1 MRHRHLTDEVGLT
14 SAAIDDILDNGSL
27 ADWIELLDA
36 ATNERQVA
44 EKIVAVCRAHHMY
57 GTSLLWIGLICR
69 LYGDH
74 P

>member
-1 MRHRHLTDEVGLT
+1 MRHRHLNDDVGLT
-14 SAAIDDILDNGSL
+14 SAAIDDILNHGSL
-27 ADWIELLDA
+27 ADWLELRDA
-36 ATNERQVA
+36 ANNERKVA
-44 EKIVAVCRAHHMY
+44 EKIIAIFRAHHVY